1 MKFQLRLLLNVLSH
15 GVTSGITVMATE
27 IIRMV
32 ATTTGVRISA
42 VTNMVVVT
50 EMITMER
57 AIPVAMHLISVIE
70 KKIN

>member
-1 MKFQLRLLLNVLSH
+1 
-15 GVTSGITVMATE
+15 MATE